1 MIHNNDLLNKAYK
14 NSTYIDLLKTGQ
26 KMNLRTISLLIL
38 VQVIQGS
45 NWIFGYFWRECGLV
59 FGKPRHTCAVFLD
72 PTDCSAGNWAKSV
85 GIPDFHGRKYKLP
98 TNRKYYQTDAVV
110 KRGCILIMYS
120 EPTCIGKYSK
130 FLANATDELVVSK
143 IVSKKEVIECVRCT
157 CPSILQQ

>member
-1 MIHNNDLLNKAYK
+1 MY
-14 NSTYIDLLKTGQ
+14 LK
-26 KMNLRTISLLIL
+26 LLLIL
-38 VQVIQGS
+38 FPLIRGS
-45 NWIFGYFWRECGLV
+45 WIFQYFWKECGIV

-72 PTDCSAGNWAKSV
+72 PSDCRAGNWAKAV

-120 EPTCIGKYSK
+120 EPTCIGYNNR
-130 FLANATDELVVSK
+130 FMANSTDELIVSK
-143 IVSKKEVIECVRCT
+143 IVSLKEVIECVRCT